1 MASVTTAVK
10 LRRIEGSGK
19 VPPRLGL
26 RPLRMSAELT
36 RLELPI
42 FDCRLLIDRGRKL
55 PHDFFNRQSAI
66 GNQNLGFGCGYA
78 ALR

>member
-1 MASVTTAVK
+1 VTTAVK

-42 FDCRLLIDRGRKL
+42 FDCRLIPPRRD
-55 PHDFFNRQSAI
+55 
-66 GNQNLGFGCGYA
+66 
-78 ALR
+78 